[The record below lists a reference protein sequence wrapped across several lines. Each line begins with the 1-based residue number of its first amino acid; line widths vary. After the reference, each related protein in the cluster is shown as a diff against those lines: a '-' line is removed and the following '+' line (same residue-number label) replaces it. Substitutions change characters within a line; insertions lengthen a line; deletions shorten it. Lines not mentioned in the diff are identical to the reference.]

1 MKTNY
6 KLPSSNP
13 SSKNIVDQTFGLRT
27 LATRHALIP
36 ANGVK
41 HEIVSPMADKLP
53 LMIIA

>member
-6 KLPSSNP
+6 KLPSSKP
-13 SSKNIVDQTFGLRT
+13 STKNIVDQTFGLHT

>member
-6 KLPSSNP
+6 KLPSSKA
-13 SSKNIVDQTFGLRT
+13 SSKNIVDQTFGLHT
-27 LATRHALIP
+27 LATRHALKP

-41 HEIVSPMADKLP
+41 HDIVSPMADKLP